1 MYGRTLFQAQRLR
14 GGDTRRAKTTHK
26 YLTTFH
32 SQGREGKWQKG
43 KTMKRFPNFP
53 SNLTIRFRRV

>member
-1 MYGRTLFQAQRLR
+1 MNEH
-14 GGDTRRAKTTHK
+14 RRAEAEIEQRRLISM
-26 YLTTFH
+26 YIPR
-32 SQGREGKWQKG
+32 QRRRG